1 MYDSILVIVNRFT
14 KLAQYIPVRKT
25 IDAIELIDIFIHYI
39 FKDFS
44 CPKGIT
50 SNKGTVFTSK
60 F

>member
-1 MYDSILVIVNRFT
+1 MYDSILVIVDRFT

-25 IDAIELIDIFIHYI
+25 IDIVELVDIFIHYI

-44 CPKGIT
+44 YSKGII
-50 SNKGTVFTSK
+50 SNRGIVFTSK